1 MKQRRTPVGPSTLEA
16 TAGTSTP
23 VTTAGTSPDE
33 CALFR
38 EAVADAVPLIVSK
51 VHHEPVRP
59 LPIPLQH
66 LRDEAEA
73 LKESLAP
80 APLEILLEGGDELS
94 FLRSG
99 LPRTLLRDLRRGR
112 WVMQGEL
119 DLHGLSRDE
128 ARQALSEFLAE
139 SLARGHRYLRIVHG
153 KGLRSPGREPVL
165 KELVRNWLANRNEVL
180 AYCQARAA
188 DGGGGAVTVLLRGS
202 R

>member
-1 MKQRRTPVGPSTLEA
+1 M
-16 TAGTSTP
+16 
-23 VTTAGTSPDE
+23 
-33 CALFR
+33 
-38 EAVADAVPLIVSK
+38 ADAVPLTVSK
-51 VHHEPVRP
+51 VHHEPPHP
-59 LPIPLQH
+59 LPIPHQH

-80 APLEILLEGGDELS
+80 APIEVLLEGGDELA

-112 WVMQGEL
+112 WVMQDEL
-119 DLHGLSRDE
+119 DLHGMSREE
-128 ARQALSEFLAE
+128 ARQVLGEFLAE
-139 SLARGHRYLRIVHG
+139 SLAQDHRCLRIVHG

-165 KELVRNWLANRNEVL
+165 KELVRSWLAQRSEVL

-188 DGGGGAVTVLLRGS
+188 DGGGGAVTVLLRGA